1 MTAIELVAVGA
12 ELPPFTVDITL
23 QRLVMEA
30 AANRDYARIHH
41 DPEVARESGAPAVYA
56 NTTFVET
63 LLEAGIRTWAGPA
76 PRIGVLEFA
85 MTDFICVGDTAT
97 TGGVVTAKDGDAAE
111 LDLWIETEHGRCV
124 SATARVL
131 FRASGG

>member
-1 MTAIELVAVGA
+1 MTVSGQRAVGDT
-12 ELPPFTVDITL
+12 LPPFSVDITL

-41 DPEVARESGAPAVYA
+41 DPDVALESGAPAVYA

-76 PRIGVLEFA
+76 ARIGRVEFA
-85 MTDFICVGDTAT
+85 MTDFICVGDTAS
-97 TGGVVTAKDGDAAE
+97 TGGVVTARDGDVVDLE
-111 LDLWIETEHGRCV
+111 LWIETGNGRCV

-131 FRASGG
+131 F

>member
-1 MTAIELVAVGA
+1 VGDA
-12 ELPPFTVDITL
+12 LPPFTAEITL

-41 DPEVARESGAPAVYA
+41 DPGVALASGAPGVYA

-76 PRIGVLEFA
+76 ARIGMLDFA
-85 MTDFICVGDTAT
+85 MTDFICVGDTAS
-97 TGGVVTAKDGDAAE
+97 TGGVVTARDGDVVD
-111 LDLWIETEHGRCV
+111 LDVWIETGRGRSV
-124 SATARVL
+124 SGTARVHL
-131 FRASGG
+131 